1 MDEQANVPV
10 FKASAIYGV
19 IVGLAS
25 IVLSLILYFIGQ
37 SLEPWAGYLSTIVLV
52 LLIIGSLIMF
62 KREYGKGYAK
72 YGQLVLVSF
81 IVGLVAALLT
91 SAFTF
96 VLYTT
101 DEGYLQDTK
110 YVTLEKVDKQFE
122 KQDLKFQERFS
133 DEQYEAVESRLAEQR
148 KKAIDR
154 VKNQTPMKLAF
165 SGIIAMVFMSV
176 IIGLIAAIF
185 IKRKPETAQ
194 P

>member
-10 FKASAIYGV
+10 FKASVIYGV

-25 IVLSLILYFIGQ
+25 IVVSLILYFIGQ
-37 SLEPWAGYLSTIVLV
+37 SLEPWAGYFSTAVFV
-52 LLIIGSLIMF
+52 LLVVGALIMF
-62 KREYGKGYAK
+62 RKEYGKGYAK

-81 IVGLVAALLT
+81 VVGLVAAILS

-110 YVTLEKVDKQFE
+110 YVAIEQMDKQFA
-122 KQDLKFQERFS
+122 KRDLKFQEKFS
-133 DEQYEAVESRLAEQR
+133 DEQYEAVDKRMKEAR
-148 KKAIDR
+148 KKAVDR
-154 VKNQTPMKLAF
+154 IKDQTPLRLAL
-165 SGIIAMVFMSV
+165 SGVFGAVFMSV
-176 IIGLIAAIF
+176 IVGLIAAIF